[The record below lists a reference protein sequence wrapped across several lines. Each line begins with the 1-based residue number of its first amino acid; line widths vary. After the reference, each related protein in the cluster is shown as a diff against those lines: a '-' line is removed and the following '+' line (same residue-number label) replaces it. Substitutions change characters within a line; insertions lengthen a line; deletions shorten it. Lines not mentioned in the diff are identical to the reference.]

1 MFKLRNKKKDKRKN
15 TFNKYG
21 KNTKKGLRIKLN
33 NLFKRDKNKKV
44 ICKNNKI
51 KPL

>member
-33 NLFKRDKNKKV
+33 NLFNCKK
-44 ICKNNKI
+44 KNKI